1 MTGQV
6 MAGETS
12 GDKEE
17 MMDQDRSPIWT
28 IPRGEITAFF
38 AFFTTLMIAGFS
50 FVGFHE
56 YYANQSQGIFSIIRK
71 VIANAGSVTAG
82 SAGIAIVASETTRWM
97 MVIASYFRD
106 KFLEPQRE
114 RYRNQGRE
122 QGTPGGVGERAPG
135 DGKPVAGVEPAEP
148 RRPGEGG
155 RVQRATTGRGVTR
168 SMTLRLLPKVR
179 LTGPKL

>member
-122 QGTPGGVGERAPG
+122 QGHQEGLEKGRQEMANRWREWNQRNLDALEKGEEFN
-135 DGKPVAGVEPAEP
+135 EPP
-148 RRPGEGG
+148 PGEE
-155 RVQRATTGRGVTR
+155 
-168 SMTLRLLPKVR
+168 
-179 LTGPKL
+179 